1 MNMLYSFIVI
11 AIILYVAPLIII
23 FWASMVT
30 GIFVELFP
38 NLAISQKIKKFWD
51 DCDDDHW
58 LYKILDKL
66 YHFLH

>member
-23 FWASMVT
+23 FWASIVT
-30 GIFVELFP
+30 GIFAELFP

-51 DCDDDHW
+51 ECDDHW
-58 LYKILDKL
+58 LYKILYKL
-66 YHFLH
+66 YPFMH